1 MTRLLLLP
9 LAWLPLAWI
18 HALGG
23 FFGRLGYW
31 RGGKFAR
38 RIRENLV
45 ISGLGGDDWE
55 ELARRV
61 AEETGK
67 AALEAIAIWLRPVAT
82 VQSWTRPDEHWPAV
96 EAQYR
101 EGRGLIFLVP
111 HLGSWEI
118 CGQFFSHHFPMTTM
132 YREPKL
138 RALDPLM
145 RAGRE
150 RDGCKLVNADVRGV
164 RALLR
169 ALKKGEAVGILP
181 DQAPSRGEGIWAEF
195 FGRLAYTMTLAIKL
209 QQSTGCAIAL
219 GYAERLPR
227 GEGFIVRMKPLDGDL
242 QGSLAQAARSMNAAI
257 EEAVR
262 RQPEQYLWSYNRYK
276 VPAGVTPPPAK

>member
-1 MTRLLLLP
+1 MLRLILLP

-23 FFGRLGYW
+23 FFGRMGFR

-38 RIRENLV
+38 RIRDNLA
-45 ISGLGGDDWE
+45 ISGLTGE
-55 ELARRV
+55 NAEAMALRV

-67 AALEAIAIWLRPVAT
+67 AGLEAIAIWLRPIAT
-82 VQSWTRPDEHWPAV
+82 VQAWTRPDEHWTSV
-96 EAQYR
+96 EAQFR
-101 EGRGLIFLVP
+101 EGRGLILLVP

-118 CGQFFSHHFPMTTM
+118 CGQFFSHQFPMTTM

-138 RALDPLM
+138 TALDPLM

-150 RDGCKLVNADVRGV
+150 RDGCKLVGADVRGV

-169 ALKKGEAVGILP
+169 ALKKGEAVGLLP
-181 DQAPSRGEGIWAEF
+181 DQAPSRGEGIWVEF

-209 QQSTGCAIAL
+209 RQSTGCAIAL

-227 GEGFIVRMKPLDGDL
+227 GQGFIVRMKPLENAL
-242 QGSLAQAARSMNAAI
+242 EGSLADAARNMNAAI
-257 EEAVR
+257 EEAIR
-262 RQPEQYLWSYNRYK
+262 EKPEQYLWSYNRYK
-276 VPAGVTPPPAK
+276 VPAGVTPPPSR